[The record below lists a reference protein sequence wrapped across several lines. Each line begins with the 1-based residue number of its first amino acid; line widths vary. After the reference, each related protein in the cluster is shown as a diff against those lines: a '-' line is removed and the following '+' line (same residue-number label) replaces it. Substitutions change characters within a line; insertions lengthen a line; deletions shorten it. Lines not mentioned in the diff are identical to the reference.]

1 MSTSMTEKDKFLIT
15 SPLRNIASNTS
26 STRSSLVTWLLII
39 NYLLIHL
46 TKARKRDT
54 CAHPIMRRVSSEK

>member
-26 STRSSLVTWLLII
+26 STRSSLVTRLLII
-39 NYLLIHL
+39 NHLLIHL
-46 TKARKRDT
+46 TKAHVNETRART
-54 CAHPIMRRVSSEK
+54 P